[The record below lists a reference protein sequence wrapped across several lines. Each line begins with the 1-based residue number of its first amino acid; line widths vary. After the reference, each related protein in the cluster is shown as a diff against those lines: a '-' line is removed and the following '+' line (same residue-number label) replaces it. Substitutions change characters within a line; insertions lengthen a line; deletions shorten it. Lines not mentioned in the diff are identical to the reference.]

1 MKIVKYYN
9 LLFKFNNGKGGKNKI
24 ISQAINY
31 QKNAKIIFKNE
42 KYYHIIII
50 RSKELGNALKPKIN
64 EELIKKNK
72 FVNFAILS
80 MDNILSICNE
90 QIIPTKKQSKE
101 DTKQSKEGKGKI
113 ELEISELK
121 DIREKLN
128 EFLEK
133 INELINN
140 KTSNE
145 KENN

>member
-1 MKIVKYYN
+1 M
-9 LLFKFNNGKGGKNKI
+9 LLN
-24 ISQAINY
+24 
-31 QKNAKIIFKNE
+31 
-42 KYYHIIII
+42 
-50 RSKELGNALKPKIN
+50 PKIN

-113 ELEISELK
+113 ESEISELK

-133 INELINN
+133 INELFKCN
-140 KTSNE
+140 
-145 KENN
+145 